1 MVNVNTKITLFNS
14 YCLAVRIGF
23 ILLLYFFPYPEMS
36 ILPFVIAFGFLYQHI
51 KKDKSGGFGSPVYWP
66 RLLHA
71 ATYMT
76 AAILLL
82 VEDTRKYAFWLLVA
96 DIIIGFFIFWHH
108 YRKNNFFKQLKN

>member
-1 MVNVNTKITLFNS
+1 
-14 YCLAVRIGF
+14 
-23 ILLLYFFPYPEMS
+23 MS
-36 ILPFVIAFGFLYQHI
+36 ILPFVIVFSFLYQHI
-51 KKDKSGGFGSPVYWP
+51 KKNKSGLFDSPVYWP